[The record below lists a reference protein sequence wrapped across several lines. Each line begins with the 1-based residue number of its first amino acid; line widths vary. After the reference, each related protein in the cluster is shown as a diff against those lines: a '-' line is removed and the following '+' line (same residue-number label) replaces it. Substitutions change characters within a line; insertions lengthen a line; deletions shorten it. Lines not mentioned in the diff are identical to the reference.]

1 MFDNLDNFI
10 KNAKKLNNFSE
21 LYSNLPGIFDK
32 LRSKE
37 CKLGRASDRI
47 DFFDKIWKQFIT
59 ATIEHFVNLEKEEK
73 SIRNKFNEQVEKYV
87 NLHSS
92 LENERLKVSNLESFY
107 KSEIEAFKKILSEK
121 DKKIKESLSELNK
134 VLAIKDKCESNEIY
148 LYSQK
153 QLLRD
158 NKVLTN
164 ENKQLRESVI
174 KLEKDLE
181 NLKVKEVKMMKI
193 LFTLSRK
200 GVAINDIVDNELTT
214 EYKKDKKSSDIT
226 SIELERDRSENVSI
240 NDSMYT
246 PIYTEPAKVVKKPE
260 KVPFLDLYNINNSI
274 LNFNSEETI
283 NKDKLNNCSDVK
295 PISIP
300 TDPNLSEIKDNSFS
314 EKYSTQNLSSPKI
327 KESSYYAASYLNAM
341 EKELF
346 KTYKSINKD
355 KNLNSNKSTMN
366 NTENNFDI
374 RSYSKKNSFNDSIKT
389 GIVEI
394 KDSTNISEQEFDKL
408 SFNLNSSSYKNQ
420 NNNPY
425 LFSYLVI

>member
-1 MFDNLDNFI
+1 M
-10 KNAKKLNNFSE
+10 
-21 LYSNLPGIFDK
+21 
-32 LRSKE
+32 
-37 CKLGRASDRI
+37 
-47 DFFDKIWKQFIT
+47 
-59 ATIEHFVNLEKEEK
+59 
-73 SIRNKFNEQVEKYV
+73 
-87 NLHSS
+87 
-92 LENERLKVSNLESFY
+92 
-107 KSEIEAFKKILSEK
+107 
-121 DKKIKESLSELNK
+121 
-134 VLAIKDKCESNEIY
+134 
-148 LYSQK
+148 
-153 QLLRD
+153 
-158 NKVLTN
+158 
-164 ENKQLRESVI
+164 
-174 KLEKDLE
+174 
-181 NLKVKEVKMMKI
+181 
-193 LFTLSRK
+193 
-200 GVAINDIVDNELTT
+200 
-214 EYKKDKKSSDIT
+214 
-226 SIELERDRSENVSI
+226 
-240 NDSMYT
+240 
-246 PIYTEPAKVVKKPE
+246 
-260 KVPFLDLYNINNSI
+260 
-274 LNFNSEETI
+274 NFNSEETI

-300 TDPNLSEIKDNSFS
+300 IDPNLSEIKDNSFS